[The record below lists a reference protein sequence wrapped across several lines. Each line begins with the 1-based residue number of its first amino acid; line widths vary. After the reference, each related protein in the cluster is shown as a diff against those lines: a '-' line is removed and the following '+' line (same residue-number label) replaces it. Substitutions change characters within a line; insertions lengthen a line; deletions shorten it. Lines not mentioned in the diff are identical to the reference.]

1 MAEQKQPAGYSALGT
16 NWGLNSGPFR
26 DITGTL
32 APNSSGMPITDPYQ
46 NAAVKMEGFADQFNK
61 QGIDDSSRLMQNLS
75 NNAGIGIGSS
85 PMRTS
90 MNALNKDRQ
99 RDYFDTM
106 SKISS
111 EAFQEQM
118 ANRKQGLEER
128 RFEFQK
134 RQQLFDEA
142 YKMKQMSDDQY
153 RHAVATNFQAMGI
166 DLDKR
171 KFAMA
176 LRKSQEQDRQGAMK
190 LVLEAIGKDADI
202 AYKAAMLRKN
212 QDQFNSTKEF
222 QEKIMNKEWK
232 AGEMQSIFG
241 ILGTVL
247 ETLAGFSK
255 GGKK

>member
-1 MAEQKQPAGYSALGT
+1 MAGENKQGSYSALGT

-61 QGIDDSSRLMQNLS
+61 QGVDDSSRLMQNLT
-75 NNAGIGIGSS
+75 NNSGIGIGSS

-106 SKISS
+106 SKVSS

-142 YKMKQMSDDQY
+142 YKMKQMSDEQY
-153 RHAVATNFQAMGI
+153 RHAVATNFQAMGV

-176 LRKSQEQDRQGAMK
+176 LRKSQQQDRQGAMK
-190 LVLEAIGKDADI
+190 LVLEAIGKDAEI
-202 AYKAAMLRKN
+202 AYKAAVLRKN
-212 QDQFNSTKEF
+212 EKQWADTREF
-222 QEKIMNKEWK
+222 QDRVMNKEWK

-241 ILGTVL
+241 ILGTIL
-247 ETLAGFSK
+247 ETVAGFS